1 MEIILFIVGF
11 LYFLGLVYPDPKPKR
26 KTRTKNK
33 TKDKKTQTNIR
44 DTPSSLDPESHR
56 PAFKRWRADVRQR
69 GLNPAQKISLCNDGK
84 DMTEGEAVVSIL
96 QKGYMPSDIRNLEP
110 Y

>member
-1 MEIILFIVGF
+1 MWEFFIFLIGF
-11 LYFLGLVYPDPKPKR
+11 LYILGLVFPEPKI
-26 KTRTKNK
+26 
-33 TKDKKTQTNIR
+33 KDKETQTNIR
-44 DTPSSLDPESHR
+44 DTPSSLDPESHQ

>member
-1 MEIILFIVGF
+1 VEIILFIVGF

-26 KTRTKNK
+26 KTK
-33 TKDKKTQTNIR
+33 TKRKENQASIR
-44 DTPSSLDPESHR
+44 NTPSSIDPKSHQ
-56 PAFKRWRADVRQR
+56 PAYKRWRADVRQR
-69 GLNPAQKISLCNDGK
+69 GLNPAQRIALWHDDK

>member
-1 MEIILFIVGF
+1 MWEFLLFLIGF
-11 LYFLGLVYPDPKPKR
+11 LYILGLVFPEP
-26 KTRTKNK
+26 K
-33 TKDKKTQTNIR
+33 TKDNETQTQVR
-44 DTPSSLDPESHR
+44 DTPSSIDPKSHQ

-69 GLNPAQKISLCNDGK
+69 GLNPAQRIALWHDDK
-84 DMTEGEAVVSIL
+84 DMTEGEAIVSIL

>member
-26 KTRTKNK
+26 KTK
-33 TKDKKTQTNIR
+33 TKRKENQASIR
-44 DTPSSLDPESHR
+44 NTTSSIDPKSHQ
-56 PAFKRWRADVRQR
+56 PAYKRWRADVRQR
-69 GLNPAQKISLCNDGK
+69 GLNPAQRIALWHDDK

-96 QKGYMPSDIRNLEP
+96 QKGYMPSDVRNLEP